1 MITISLWPKS
11 AAGVSCGSCGSVGW
25 GACVPS
31 LREIPVFGEKSVR
44 FYLSGG

>member
-1 MITISLWPKS
+1 MTISLWPKR
-11 AAGVSCGSCGSVGW
+11 AASVSCGSHGSVGW

-31 LREIPVFGEKSVR
+31 LREIPGFGENLVS